1 MTDFLTYLH
10 ADPGRST
17 AEYAHDFAI
26 RRRLGHSGPWLPAS
40 DAELEAWL
48 AALAKAGRIVE
59 REGVWEPTYCEE
71 PAKGMLFI

>member
-26 RRRLGHSGPWLPAS
+26 RRRLGHSDPWLPAS

-59 REGVWEPTYCEE
+59 REGKWEATFAEVVSEGC
-71 PAKGMLFI
+71 LF